1 MRSTSAGPAA
11 CPALSVHRVT
21 LAPYRKQAEN
31 EGGLDVSEAKPE
43 EAVAGL
49 QRKRMSYEEW
59 WALPAKPKTEWV
71 DGEVVVNFPAS
82 HPHQKAS
89 FRLTALLD
97 AALTGLDVVQ
107 EVGVQLPKNRVR
119 VPDISVLRQPPEQF
133 LVSEAP
139 VLVVEILSPSTRGED
154 TVRKSGEY
162 AGAGIGQ
169 YWILDPELRALDL
182 YANSGSGWTPLLHLD
197 DREPRGSA
205 GVIEHR
211 VELDLNGLLGD
222 RP

>member
-1 MRSTSAGPAA
+1 M
-11 CPALSVHRVT
+11 
-21 LAPYRKQAEN
+21 
-31 EGGLDVSEAKPE
+31 SEAKPE
-43 EAVAGL
+43 EAVPGL

-59 WALPAKPKTEWV
+59 WALPSKPKTEWV
-71 DGEVVVNFPAS
+71 DGEVVVNSPAS
-82 HPHQKAS
+82 YPHQKAS

-97 AALTGLDVVQ
+97 ASLAELQVVQ
-107 EVGVQLPKNRVR
+107 EVGVQLPNNRVR
-119 VPDISVLRQPPEQF
+119 VPDISVIRRPPEQF
-133 LVSEAP
+133 LVSEPP

-162 AGAGIGQ
+162 AGAGIEQ

-205 GVIEHR
+205 GVGGSR
-211 VELDLNGLLGD
+211 VELDLNNLLGE
-222 RP
+222 RA